1 MAIFCQILTDLRN
14 FFTPRFLDK
23 LAVRWSSKILP
34 LLAYV
39 ATLPCKTLMSE
50 NKRLTINYK
59 AVYSYIF
66 KVAYVGVVNNQV
78 KKVFIAKSAS
88 EKFLKSVNIYQTY
101 KQERGCIEHFLRLL
115 AM

>member
-1 MAIFCQILTDLRN
+1 MLGLLIT
-14 FFTPRFLDK
+14 K
-23 LAVRWSSKILP
+23 L
-34 LLAYV
+34 
-39 ATLPCKTLMSE
+39 
-50 NKRLTINYK
+50 
-59 AVYSYIF
+59 
-66 KVAYVGVVNNQV
+66 